1 MNTNDGLSYAAR
13 VDTSEYDAALD
24 HMAEKVSGV
33 TSQIEQESARIQ
45 QLISSSIPE
54 VDLKFLHDDT
64 PTLNAIGEAYAH
76 IARVIR
82 ENNEA
87 VVELQDA
94 YRHVTDEANKYANVP
109 GRGEYVKELRQQRKA
124 IQEVIA
130 ARKEVIAAAQ
140 AEEKELQ
147 KNEKSLVAAA
157 NAAEKQAN
165 STQSLRQR
173 IRELTMEAAALRDAE
188 QAQGREIDKTTG
200 RYREII
206 EELGRLRDIQGDIQ
220 AAGNVFA
227 NDENQFAGVISGL
240 TGLSGAFSA
249 AQGAVGL
256 FAGENEHLQE
266 TMLKVQSLMAITMGL
281 QQVQQTLNK
290 DSAFSL
296 VTLNSL
302 K

>member
-24 HMAEKVSGV
+24 HMAEKVGGV

-54 VDLKFLHDDT
+54 VDLKFLHDT

-82 ENNEA
+82 KNNEA
-87 VVELQDA
+87 IVELQDA
-94 YRHVTDEANKYANVP
+94 YRHVTEEANKYANVP
-109 GRGEYVKELRQQRKA
+109 GRSEYVKELRQQRNA

-130 ARKEVIAAAQ
+130 ARKKVIAAAQ

-165 STQSLRQR
+165 STK
-173 IRELTMEAAALRDAE
+173 I
-188 QAQGREIDKTTG
+188 GR
-200 RYREII
+200 
-206 EELGRLRDIQGDIQ
+206 
-220 AAGNVFA
+220 AHV
-227 NDENQFAGVISGL
+227 
-240 TGLSGAFSA
+240 
-249 AQGAVGL
+249 
-256 FAGENEHLQE
+256 
-266 TMLKVQSLMAITMGL
+266 
-281 QQVQQTLNK
+281 
-290 DSAFSL
+290 
-296 VTLNSL
+296 
-302 K
+302 